1 MKLTFGDHM
10 RNARE
15 NANLKQVDVKEKT
28 SISNFSLSNWE
39 KGKSEPCIEDAITLA
54 ELYGVTLDELFG
66 HRTSNVYSISAGKL
80 STIETRIILKLRSL
94 NNEGQLKALEYID
107 DLTGN
112 IKYTEKEAV
121 SSA

>member
-1 MKLTFGDHM
+1 MKTIGSNL
-10 RNARE
+10 RRARE
-15 NANLKQVDVKEKT
+15 LANLRQVDVKNL
-28 SISNFSLSNWE
+28 SNISNKNLSNWE
-39 KGKSEPCIEDAITLA
+39 QGVSEPCIEDAITLA

-66 HRTSNVYSISAGKL
+66 YKPLNINTIAAGKL
-80 STIETRIILKLRSL
+80 STIETRIIVKLRSL
-94 NNEGQLKALEYID
+94 NYEGQLKALEYID